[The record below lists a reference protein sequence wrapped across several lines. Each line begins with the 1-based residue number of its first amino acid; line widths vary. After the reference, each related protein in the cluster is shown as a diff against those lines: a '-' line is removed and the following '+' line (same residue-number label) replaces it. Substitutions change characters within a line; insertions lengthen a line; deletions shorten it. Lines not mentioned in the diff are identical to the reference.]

1 MQRAVNRAL
10 FAWLACYSALCY
22 AQNTLAQDLIAYDWM
37 SLVFAAAAG
46 LLGGAART
54 IFTLVSER
62 AIVGNVKTLLLK
74 DLVVAVIG
82 GAAMYLAIQGYNS
95 AVGVMTIIAL
105 PPIARDLR
113 VLLIVGAGFS
123 RGKWFGTL
131 DRFASDA
138 IANASSKLR
147 GGAPPE
153 PPASVAL
160 PSGDQP

>member
-1 MQRAVNRAL
+1 MQRTVNRA
-10 FAWLACYSALCY
+10 FIGWLACYSALCY
-22 AQNTLAQDLIAYDWM
+22 ANNTLAQDLMVYDWM

-95 AVGVMTIIAL
+95 AVGAMTIVSL

-113 VLLIVGAGFS
+113 VLFIVGAGFS

-147 GGAPPE
+147 GGAPAD

-160 PSGDQP
+160 PSGEQP

>member
-1 MQRAVNRAL
+1 MQLRQINRAL
-10 FAWLACYSALCY
+10 LAWLACYSALCY
-22 AQNTLAQDLIAYDWM
+22 ANTTFAEDVAAYDWM

-74 DLVVAVIG
+74 DLVVAILG
-82 GAAMYLAIQGYNS
+82 GAIMYLAIQGYNS
-95 AVGVMTIIAL
+95 AASAITMISL
-105 PPIARDLR
+105 PGITRDLR
-113 VLLIVGAGFS
+113 VLFIVGAGFS
-123 RGKWFGTL
+123 RGRWFGVL

-147 GGAPPE
+147 GGAPQDP
-153 PPASVAL
+153 PPAVAA
-160 PSGDQP
+160 PRGDK